1 MGGDFINNFIA
12 INLNNYIT
20 EIFIM
25 NKKLGKIT
33 ILESFEVELGI
44 KNLINLEE
52 KKKYIEII
60 NLKLSNYRNLK
71 KIFFSVQN
79 EEIIIR
85 EYKNLLR
92 VKNKDLDGYINYQ
105 IVKDMPVNIEHYIV
119 KYRILDLQKNIMDIQ
134 LILFPKYI
142 EKICSEIAQSLNI
155 NCKYLNI
162 NFDIIQK
169 LIAKNKIDLKYDDC
183 IIIENKINSIILNSV
198 NKRKIYTS
206 SVFEKDGNINYI
218 LNFLKEDIHIF
229 YYGKEDKFI
238 NQIKEKGFNVDK
250 LNLNLKVNDLRKE
263 QSVDKNNNQYIIN
276 IGVVV

>member
-60 NLKLSNYRNLK
+60 NLKLSNYRNFK

-238 NQIKEKGFNVDK
+238 NQIEEKGFNVDK